1 MEGTLRLDADLV
13 RAVLMKTAELPFD
26 GGIHDIEIEGCSD
39 EALNYH
45 IMILAQAGLL
55 EAFDLTTTDGIC
67 WRPKYLTYEGNEF
80 LSAAEHDTVWNK
92 AKTMAMGGA
101 KTASL
106 EALKLALSVAMK
118 AMITG

>member
-1 MEGTLRLDADLV
+1 MRLDADLV
-13 RAVLMKTAELPFD
+13 RTVLMKTAELPFD
-26 GGIHDIEIEGCSD
+26 GCVHEIEIDGCSD

-45 IMILAQAGLL
+45 IMILDQAGLL
-55 EAFDLTTTDGIC
+55 EALDLTTTDGIC

-80 LSAAEHDTVWNK
+80 LSAAERDTVWNK
-92 AKTMAMGGA
+92 AKTMAMSGA

-106 EALKLALSVAMK
+106 EALKTALAATMK